1 LALGQRRKRAN
12 RISRLDNPIALYEMQ
27 KDLKIGMAVGLG
39 LVAVTAIWLGTRP
52 SLSTQARM
60 QRLQGAEARNA
71 AVPPPP
77 AQQVKAEPPVAR
89 HEERP
94 VSVPKPE
101 LSSRD
106 SGLDTRAT
114 STEPKTTSSPQPT
127 PAPQTEQAKPIE
139 TEKFYIVQKGDT
151 LSSIAH
157 TYYGSAA
164 KWRKIFNANHD
175 VIPDANKLAIGAKLV
190 IPD

>member
-1 LALGQRRKRAN
+1 
-12 RISRLDNPIALYEMQ
+12 MQ

-106 SGLDTRAT
+106 SGLDTQTAG
-114 STEPKTTSSPQPT
+114 TEPKTASSPQPT
-127 PAPQTEQAKPIE
+127 PAPQAKPIE
-139 TEKFYIVQKGDT
+139 TEKLYIVQKGDT

-157 TYYGSAA
+157 TYYGSAT
-164 KWRKIFNANHD
+164 KWRKIFNANRD